1 MCQWLKTKEF
11 RLVPMP
17 LVGLSGVPG
26 LSGQDSGSNPVF
38 YEENKKDMAGEP
50 IRTWFTPL

>member
-1 MCQWLKTKEF
+1 
-11 RLVPMP
+11 MP